1 MIKLYHWEN
10 DQNTA
15 KRPIF
20 GRFSNKVQCSQLEM
34 QLEASEG
41 KLPWYFL
48 LTGYKQLNLAF
59 LRIYDTFLEVFL
71 MITLHDFCTVA
82 HKGHI
87 DFFHRNLVSRKLFSY
102 DRKLVSC
109 GLKLLS
115 CDRKLVSCDR
125 KLVSCDRK
133 LLSCNGKMDV
143 SLL

>member
-1 MIKLYHWEN
+1 MKEN
-10 DQNTA
+10 
-15 KRPIF
+15 
-20 GRFSNKVQCSQLEM
+20 V
-34 QLEASEG
+34 
-41 KLPWYFL
+41 PWYFL

-59 LRIYDTFLEVFL
+59 LRSYDTFLKVFL

-125 KLVSCDRK
+125 TLVSCDRKLVSCDRK
-133 LLSCNGKMDV
+133 LLSSDRKLLSCDGKNRCV
-143 SLL
+143 PYEPP